1 MGQSWG
7 MRRFWRWLPRWV
19 RRLLKAILALVVCV
33 LLLVAVLYFYAHP
46 SITRIDGVVYG
57 TRGGEDLTID
67 VLTPKRPNGLGVA
80 VMVSG
85 GWKSGGAGSLDTW
98 LVAPLL
104 RGGYTVF
111 AVCHISQPQAT
122 VMDAITDVNRGIRFI
137 RYHAAVYGIDPDRIG
152 VTGGSAGGHLS
163 LMLATRGG
171 PGSMGAADPIDHESS
186 AVQAVAIFFPVTDLL
201 NLGTSTENPGDGGPP
216 ISFVKGFGPDALDMP
231 KWKVIGR
238 ESSPIYHIHLN
249 MPPILI
255 HHGDKDT
262 LTPLEQSTW
271 FQERAKEQGVDVTV
285 KVQPGGEHGW
295 LSMSWDIWQFARWF
309 DAHLKPPHS
318 TE

>member
-122 VMDAITDVNRGIRFI
+122 VMDAITDVKPWDPFHSVSCRSLWNRSRSY
-137 RYHAAVYGIDPDRIG
+137 RRHWRE
-152 VTGGSAGGHLS
+152 
-163 LMLATRGG
+163 RG
-171 PGSMGAADPIDHESS
+171 
-186 AVQAVAIFFPVTDLL
+186 
-201 NLGTSTENPGDGGPP
+201 
-216 ISFVKGFGPDALDMP
+216 
-231 KWKVIGR
+231 W
-238 ESSPIYHIHLN
+238 
-249 MPPILI
+249 
-255 HHGDKDT
+255 DT
-262 LTPLEQSTW
+262 
-271 FQERAKEQGVDVTV
+271 
-285 KVQPGGEHGW
+285 
-295 LSMSWDIWQFARWF
+295 
-309 DAHLKPPHS
+309 
-318 TE
+318 